1 MSSVT
6 AGAMHG
12 SVDSWVS
19 IGKVVAICVLGALY
33 GRGVQ
38 ELWLRRGRG
47 EVVPVRRALSFATG
61 LAVLTAALLVPL
73 HRIAHSPFTGHMIQH
88 ILIVVVAA
96 PLLGAGG
103 AALPMSLALPRRLRR
118 QLNRVRYSD
127 VMRWLRR
134 PAHRALSGGLLF
146 TGVLWIW
153 HLPAVYMYAFGNP
166 VVYAVQHVSFV
177 VVSWLVWS
185 AVLTPDRHRLSGPLA
200 FLLLFGVGMPGAAL
214 GAVLTLAPA
223 PLYPEPALAPGAG
236 ALADQQLA
244 GLIMWIPMDVVALG
258 LAMGVFGRWLAG
270 LDRDH
275 PAGRGVVQPDRLE
288 RATP

>member
-1 MSSVT
+1 MSVGHSVYGPVE
-6 AGAMHG
+6 A
-12 SVDSWVS
+12 WLS
-19 IGKVVAICVLGALY
+19 IGKVVVICTLGALY

-38 ELWLRRGRG
+38 ELWSRRGRG
-47 EVVPVRRALSFATG
+47 EVVPVSRALIFGAG
-61 LAVLTAALLVPL
+61 LMVLTAALLVPL

-103 AALPMSLALPRRLRR
+103 AALPMSLALPRRIRR
-118 QLNRVRYSD
+118 QLNRIRYSD
-127 VMRWLRR
+127 VMRWIRR

-146 TGVLWIW
+146 TGVLWFW
-153 HLPAVYMYAFGNP
+153 HLPALYLLAFGNP
-166 VVYAVQHVSFV
+166 VVYAVQHISFV
-177 VVSWLVWS
+177 VVSWAVWS
-185 AVLTPDRHRLSGPLA
+185 AVLSPDRHRLSGPLA

-214 GAVLTLAPA
+214 GAVLTLAPE
-223 PLYPEPALAPGAG
+223 PLYPSPALAGGAD

-258 LAMGVFGRWLAG
+258 IAMVIFGRWLAG

-275 PAGRGVVQPDRLE
+275 PAGRGVVQPDRWE